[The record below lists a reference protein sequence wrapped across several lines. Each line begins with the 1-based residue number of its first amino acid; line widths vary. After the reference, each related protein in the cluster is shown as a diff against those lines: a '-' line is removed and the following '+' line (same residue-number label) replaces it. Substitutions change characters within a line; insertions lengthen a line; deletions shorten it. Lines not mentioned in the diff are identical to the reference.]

1 MTNTSQLDDAS
12 YTYLWTVTQ
21 SDSNTSYTDT
31 ASNPSFTLSDPGSW
45 DVLLDIT
52 SSTEC
57 SIEPESVSGM
67 VTVGGGIGFT
77 TDFDGVLCNGQS
89 ITLENNSVQ
98 QSGFQWD
105 IEGATIISDPS
116 AQDAITFVYG
126 EDQEDVSWS
135 LIYTGNGCDTTYTE
149 IHNVDV
155 DLIVPLLSNDLN
167 LFSCNFDTI
176 IQLSSLTELDNNP
189 SDQYEFIWSIIDFN
203 EDFGS
208 VSPQTIIDTNPSFEF
223 TSTQGQSYSVNLRI
237 NNINTSC
244 YGEDTFDNLLNQI
257 C

>member
-1 MTNTSQLDDAS
+1 MVSYIYRNGCVVTYTEIHNVDVDLVEPSFTVDQSFICSDSGDILLTNTSQLDDAS

-116 AQDAITFVYG
+116 AQD
-126 EDQEDVSWS
+126 
-135 LIYTGNGCDTTYTE
+135 N
-149 IHNVDV
+149 
-155 DLIVPLLSNDLN
+155 N
-167 LFSCNFDTI
+167 LC
-176 IQLSSLTELDNNP
+176 
-189 SDQYEFIWSIIDFN
+189 IW
-203 EDFGS
+203 
-208 VSPQTIIDTNPSFEF
+208 
-223 TSTQGQSYSVNLRI
+223 
-237 NNINTSC
+237 
-244 YGEDTFDNLLNQI
+244 
-257 C
+257 